1 MKELLVNLGE
11 NSYNIEIEKG
21 LIKDVPKRIRKVF
34 NGEKIFII
42 TDKNV
47 DKYYGDIVLNSLKE
61 DGFIVE
67 KYAINPGEESKS
79 FHTLPE
85 VYEKLLDFK
94 LTRKDLIITLG
105 GGVVGDLGGFVAST
119 FLRGV
124 SFVQIPTSLLSQV
137 DSSVGGKVG
146 VDLPRGKNLVGS
158 FYQPKRVLIDP
169 NVLNTLDEKFYKDG
183 MGEVIK
189 YGCIRDKDLFNL
201 LNSLNSRE
209 EVMDHIEDII
219 YTCCNIKRIIV
230 ERDEKDLGERMILNF
245 GHTLG
250 HAIEKY
256 YGFSE
261 FTHGEGVAIGMYLI
275 TKLAEYKGLVN
286 KEFSEDIKNILVRY
300 GLPFEVELEDKDAI
314 IETISLDKK
323 NMGSRLKVIIMKE
336 IGNAEIYDTTVEF
349 FR

>member
-21 LIKDVPKRIRKVF
+21 LIRDIPRRIRKVF

-47 DKYYGDIVLNSLKE
+47 DKYYGDIVLDSLKE
-61 DGFIVE
+61 NGFNVA
-67 KYAINPGEESKS
+67 KYYIEPGEESKS
-79 FHTLPE
+79 FTTLPE

-124 SFVQIPTSLLSQV
+124 SFVQIPTSLLAQV

-158 FYQPKRVLIDP
+158 FYQPRRVLIDP

-189 YGCIRDKDLFNL
+189 YGCIRDRDLFNL

-209 EVMDHIEDII
+209 EVMEHIEDII

-275 TKLAEYKGLVN
+275 TKLAEDKGLVH

-300 GLPFEVELEDKDAI
+300 GLPFEVELDDKDAI
-314 IETISLDKK
+314 LETISLDKK